1 MPHDPDP
8 PPPYR
13 RYVALGDSLSEGV
26 GDDPHPDGTERGW
39 ADRFAEH
46 LDAANPGLRY
56 ANLAVRGRLIADV
69 YDHQITAALALQPDL
84 VSLII
89 GGNDLSRPRFD
100 VDRGLARIDEMHRDL
115 HAAGA
120 TVFTATLPD
129 VALLAPAARL
139 VGKRVARFNEGVRR
153 IAARR
158 GSLLLD
164 AERDD
169 GLDDPRLWCGDRF
182 HLSAHGHDRLARG
195 MAEVLGLPG
204 AVRPDATRSA
214 PRTAWRRR
222 QEELRW
228 FRAFLLPWVGRRLTG
243 RSSGDGRYP
252 KRPGLEPVV
261 PEAAIVQD

>member
-1 MPHDPDP
+1 MPH
-8 PPPYR
+8 YL

-39 ADRFAEH
+39 ADRLAER
-46 LDAANPGLRY
+46 LAAAHPGLHY

-69 YDHQITAALALQPDL
+69 HDHQIAAALALQPDL

-89 GGNDLSRPRFD
+89 GGNDLTRPRFD
-100 VDRGLARIDEMHRDL
+100 VDRGLARIDEMHGAL
-115 HAAGA
+115 HASGA
-120 TVFTATLPD
+120 TVLTATLPD

-139 VGKRVARFNEGVRR
+139 VGGRIARFNEGVRG
-153 IAARR
+153 IAAAR

-164 AERDD
+164 AERDE
-169 GLDDPRLWCGDRF
+169 GLGDPRLWRDDRF
-182 HLSAHGHDRLARG
+182 HLSARGHDRLATG
-195 MAEVLGLPG
+195 MAAVLGLPG
-204 AVRPDATRSA
+204 AAWPDAIRSA

-252 KRPGLEPVV
+252 KRPGLEPVGAGL
-261 PEAAIVQD
+261 PLVQD